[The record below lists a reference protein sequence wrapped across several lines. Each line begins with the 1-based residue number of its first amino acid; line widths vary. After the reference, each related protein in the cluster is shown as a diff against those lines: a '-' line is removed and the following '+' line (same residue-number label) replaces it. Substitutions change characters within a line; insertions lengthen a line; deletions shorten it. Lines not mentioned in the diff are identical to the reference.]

1 MSSFE
6 DSDAD
11 EEVMQRYAAARRR
24 EASRDMATHTD
35 VAASDISWA
44 VLGEVT
50 ATGGITSGL
59 RFWQRP
65 ESLEHLVVGTND
77 TVVTGVKPWPACVGL
92 ASLIEKRSREVP
104 GNFAG
109 VRALEL
115 GAGLGVAGILLAK
128 LGATVTLS
136 DNAPEVLTLLRR
148 NIVENCVA
156 RATTVVHLAW
166 EQPEALDMD
175 AESLDLIVGSD
186 LVYGGPKN
194 GELLL
199 SAIGTLISLY
209 GHPGTTVLLAFGC
222 RCRGTD
228 EHVAFLREA
237 TCRYEITQLEPD
249 DAVAEES
256 GVDGV
261 DIVELRQGVGWRPL

>member
-1 MSSFE
+1 MSSSFE
-6 DSDAD
+6 DSSDDD
-11 EEVMQRYAAARRR
+11 EAMQRYAAARRC
-24 EASRDMATHTD
+24 EALRGTATRI
-35 VAASDISWA
+35 VAAADVSWA
-44 VLGEVT
+44 VLAEVT

-65 ESLEHLVVGTND
+65 ESLEHLVVGANQTI
-77 TVVTGVKPWPACVGL
+77 VTGVKPWPACLGL
-92 ASLIEKRSREVP
+92 ASVVEQK
-104 GNFAG
+104 GAGGAYAG

-115 GAGLGVAGILLAK
+115 GAGLGVVGILLAK

-136 DNAPEVLTLLRR
+136 DNSPEVLTLLRR
-148 NIVENCVA
+148 NAAENGVV
-156 RATTVVHLAW
+156 RATSVAHLAW
-166 EQPEALDMD
+166 EQPAALAMEP
-175 AESLDLIVGSD
+175 ESLDLIVGSD

-199 SAIGTLISLY
+199 SAINTLISLY

-237 TCRYEITQLEPD
+237 ACRYGVMRLEPD

-261 DIVELRQGVGWRPL
+261 DIVELRQDVGWRP